1 MEWMDEYAV
10 LCRQWARA
18 QRHTEACQRQWQA
31 DKRGLESELVRLRG
45 ALLALR
51 TAWLW
56 GIKPQPRLWPRPSPS
71 SLTSPVADTDPLI
84 ETDFA
89 QETLCRVGC
98 QGHGHPWL
106 DEQGQCRLQG
116 RACTSAITAPSVTT
130 ADP

>member
-31 DKRGLESELVRLRG
+31 DKRELESELTRLRG

-56 GIKPQPRLWPRPSPS
+56 SIKPPACLWPRPSPS
-71 SLTSPVADTDPLI
+71 ALASPVAGRDPMIKTDL
-84 ETDFA
+84 A

-116 RACTSAITAPSVTT
+116 RTCTSVTAEPTITTVRP
-130 ADP
+130 

>member
-31 DKRGLESELVRLRG
+31 DKRELESELTRLRG

-56 GIKPQPRLWPRPSPS
+56 GIKPPACLWPRPSPS
-71 SLTSPVADTDPLI
+71 ALTAPVAGTDPLL
-84 ETDFA
+84 EADSA

-98 QGHGHPWL
+98 HGHGHPWL
-106 DEQGQCRLQG
+106 DAQGQCRLQG
-116 RACTSAITAPSVTT
+116 RACASVTT
-130 ADP
+130 ESTVTTARP